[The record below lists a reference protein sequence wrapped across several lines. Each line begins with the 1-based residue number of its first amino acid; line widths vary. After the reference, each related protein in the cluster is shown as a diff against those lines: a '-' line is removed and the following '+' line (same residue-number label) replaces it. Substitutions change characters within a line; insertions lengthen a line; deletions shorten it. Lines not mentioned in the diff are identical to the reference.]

1 MPSSN
6 IASKS
11 KPLPRGVYTPV
22 VTIYKAGDPLQP
34 VDHDA
39 MYKQCQALVRAG
51 MHGLV
56 YLGTNGELVLLT
68 ADERKAIVETAAR
81 AVKDLG
87 KPDYPIVAGISA
99 QSTRESIL
107 NARDAASAGANFGL
121 LLPPSYWAK
130 ALSSDAI
137 LGYYRDVADNSP
149 IPIVIYNF
157 PGVTSGVDLDSDQL
171 TALASHPNIVAVKL
185 TCGNV
190 GKVVRLTSKFA
201 HEQFGVFG
209 GSSDYLL
216 PTLQSGGSGCVTG
229 MGNIFPGSTSAVYDL
244 WAAGKLEEAQ
254 KLQFDVAN
262 AEWACKKGIALTK
275 YGAWH
280 FLGRDIGIDDESSW
294 EMRRPYLPLGD
305 ATKKWALETLGVL
318 ETTEKQRSWST

>member
-1 MPSSN
+1 MPSST
-6 IASKS
+6 IAPKL
-11 KPLPRGVYTPV
+11 KPLPPGVYTPV
-22 VTIYKAGDPLQP
+22 VTIYKAGDPLQS

-39 MYKQCQALVRAG
+39 LYKQCQSLVRAG

-56 YLGTNGELVLLT
+56 YLGTNGELPLLT
-68 ADERKAIVETAAR
+68 TDERKAIIVTAVR
-81 AVKDLG
+81 AVKDLQ

-99 QSTRESIL
+99 QSTREAIL
-107 NARDAASAGANFGL
+107 NAKDAGDAGAKFAL
-121 LLPPSYWAK
+121 LLPPSYWPK
-130 ALSSDAI
+130 ALSNDAI

-157 PGVTSGVDLDSDQL
+157 PAVTSGVDLDSDQL

-190 GKVVRLTSKFA
+190 GKVTRLTSKFA

-216 PTLQSGGSGCVTG
+216 PTLHAGGSGCVTG

-244 WAAGKLEEAQ
+244 WKAGKAEKAQ
-254 KLQFDVAN
+254 KLQYDVAN

-275 YGAWH
+275 YGAWY
-280 FLGRDIGIDDESSW
+280 FLGRDIGVADESSW

-318 ETTEKQRSWST
+318 GPVEKHRSWST

>member
-1 MPSSN
+1 MPSST
-6 IASKS
+6 IAAKS
-11 KPLPRGVYTPV
+11 KPLPPGVYTPV

-39 MYKQCQALVRAG
+39 LYKQCQALVRAG

-68 ADERKAIVETAAR
+68 ADERKAILQTAVH

-99 QSTRESIL
+99 ESTREAIL
-107 NARDAASAGANFGL
+107 NAKDAGAAGASFGL

-137 LGYYRDVADNSP
+137 LGFYRDVADNSP

-157 PGVTSGVDLDSDQL
+157 PGVTSGVDLDSDQI
-171 TALASHPNIVAVKL
+171 TALASHSNIVAVKL

-190 GKVVRLTSKFA
+190 GKVTRLTSKFT

-216 PTLQSGGSGCVTG
+216 PTLQAGGSGCVTG

-244 WAAGKLEEAQ
+244 WKAGKADESL
-254 KLQFDVAN
+254 KLQYDVAN

-280 FLGRDIGIDDESSW
+280 FFGRDIGLTDESSW

-318 ETTEKQRSWST
+318 GETEKQRSWSK